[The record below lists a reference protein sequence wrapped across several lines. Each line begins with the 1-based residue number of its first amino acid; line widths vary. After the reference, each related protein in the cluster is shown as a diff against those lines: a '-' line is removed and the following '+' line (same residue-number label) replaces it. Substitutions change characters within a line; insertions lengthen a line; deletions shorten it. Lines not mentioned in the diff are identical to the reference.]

1 MQHHFQPTPPAS
13 VGRDSLCGECSVSTR
28 PFQPFQCVLRF
39 TIPWVVTV
47 LSLALTVDCVC
58 VCVPC
63 ATPLFV
69 FFVFSALISETFG
82 HQTGLVAE

>member
-47 LSLALTVDCVC
+47 LSCTDCGLCVC
-58 VCVPC
+58 VCAMCDSLVC
-63 ATPLFV
+63 V
-69 FFVFSALISETFG
+69 FCFFRS
-82 HQTGLVAE
+82 HQ